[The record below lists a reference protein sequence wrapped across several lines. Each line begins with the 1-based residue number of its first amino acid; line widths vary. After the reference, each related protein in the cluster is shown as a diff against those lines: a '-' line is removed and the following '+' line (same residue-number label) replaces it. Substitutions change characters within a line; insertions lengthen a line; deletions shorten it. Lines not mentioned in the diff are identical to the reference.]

1 MEIKKYE
8 VNGKEFEF
16 VCDSWETSRAWGHEV
31 HLFYNNNEIVSNR
44 VRYYN
49 RTWECFRY
57 QTCMLGAISKRKD
70 EILEMHLDN
79 YKYKNNISRF
89 KKGEKEKEIEK
100 YTTENEMYIALSEL
114 YDMVRG
120 DR

>member
-1 MEIKKYE
+1 
-8 VNGKEFEF
+8 
-16 VCDSWETSRAWGHEV
+16 
-31 HLFYNNNEIVSNR
+31 
-44 VRYYN
+44 
-49 RTWECFRY
+49 
-57 QTCMLGAISKRKD
+57 MLGAISKRKD